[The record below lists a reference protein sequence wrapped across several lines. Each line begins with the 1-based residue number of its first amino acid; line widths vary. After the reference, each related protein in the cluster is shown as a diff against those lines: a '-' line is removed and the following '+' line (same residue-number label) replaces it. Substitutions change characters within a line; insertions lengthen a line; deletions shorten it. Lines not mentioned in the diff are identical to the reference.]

1 MEAVM
6 SGKEHGKQPKV
17 VVVQANLDCDGAA
30 TAEQIVC
37 ASGEAVR
44 EAIERALDG
53 RSHGVMLRVNEE
65 TLSKLDTLVEAGICD
80 SRSGAATFMIHEGIR
95 ANEDL
100 FCRVEETTAQI
111 SALKAQL
118 QELVGDSRK
127 PHGA

>member
-1 MEAVM
+1 MTDTHHE
-6 SGKEHGKQPKV
+6 KKPKV
-17 VVVQANLDCDGAA
+17 LVVNANLDCDGEP
-30 TAEQIVC
+30 TAEQITC

-65 TLSKLDTLVEAGICD
+65 TLAKLDALVEAGICE

-100 FCRVEETTAQI
+100 FCRVEETTAKI

-118 QELVGDSRK
+118 QELVGDK
-127 PHGA
+127 NAE

>member
-1 MEAVM
+1 MAAEGQA
-6 SGKEHGKQPKV
+6 KEPKV
-17 VVVQANLDCDGAA
+17 VVLKANLDSADGPEV
-30 TAEQIVC
+30 EQMTC

-44 EAIERALDG
+44 EAIEHALDG

-65 TLSKLDTLVEAGICD
+65 TLAKLDALVEGGICS

-100 FCRVEETTAQI
+100 FCMVEETTAKI

-118 QELVGDSRK
+118 QQLVGDK
-127 PHGA
+127 NETGEEE